1 MSEYDKGYIDALKE
15 IEQLTDDLKDNAQK
29 NLDYYGG
36 LFNAYNEIGD
46 QTRKRLLL
54 MEGKDAN

>member
-15 IEQLTDDLKDNAQK
+15 VEQIADDLKAQAHK
-29 NLDYYGG
+29 ELDYYGG
-36 LFNAYNEIGD
+36 LFNAYNEMGD
-46 QTRKRLLL
+46 QVRKRLLL